1 MIEDVA
7 QYFKVQVGNSR
18 EIREAS
24 YDMFVH
30 RIRVKRNTIVEIMVQ
45 DVLDICAKINDT
57 NKDIILDPQ
66 IEPIKRL
73 ISSKFGRKFNASYA
87 DTIFKRFANE
97 VGQRELVSVGKGV
110 RLQKN
115 KNYRIESSDRQLT
128 IILAAG
134 LIDMKNSYINKKRK
148 GTYNVVLAVVRRI
161 YGAVLAE
168 VRKEIIDTAKKR
180 VPDANVSGISD
191 ITSEYLLIRG
201 HGVTAEGGR
210 RPDERQGQQ
219 TTTGIL
225 DTIKKLSD
233 KLNARIEEHNKGTK
247 DSSLSAQ
254 LLGKAMDEVLAAYTD
269 VLEKHFELGKF
280 YDIKKLEWNEELVIE
295 IEIISRSMTATGVL
309 AQRAM
314 DPFDYKAVTEDLVR
328 RATKK
333 LNSKL
338 PTMARI
344 WATMTGSKSRQ
355 EMYED
360 WHTNTVID
368 TLIRDIKT
376 KKAGGKGGVDFRLKV
391 NKKLKKKLPK
401 RGRAGGTAGFTIGK
415 LQKTITKS
423 AAADYAAK
431 KKQIQKRGQGKTA
444 ESPIALRN
452 ILNEALPQMV
462 ASKMTPPALQF
473 RTGRFA
479 NSARVENVNIGPRGG
494 LHVDYTYM
502 RNPYETFEPGGKQG
516 STQRDPR
523 KIIGASI
530 RELAMGILGR
540 QPTTLRRN

>member
-1 MIEDVA
+1 MIQDVA
-7 QYFKVQVGNSR
+7 DFFKIQVGNSR

-30 RIRVKRNTIVEIMVQ
+30 RIRIKSNTVAEIMAQ
-45 DVLDICAKINDT
+45 DVIDICAKINQSNDEF
-57 NKDIILDPQ
+57 ILDPK
-66 IEPIKRL
+66 IDAIKRL
-73 ISSKFGRKFNASYA
+73 IASKFGGKFNSTYA
-87 DTIFKRFANE
+87 DAVFKKFAN
-97 VGQRELVSVGKGV
+97 VDGRELVSVGKGKTLV
-110 RLQKN
+110 KN
-115 KNYRIESSDRQLT
+115 KNYRIESSPKQLS
-128 IILAAG
+128 IIVAAG
-134 LIDMKNSYINKKRK
+134 LIDMKNTYRSKKRK
-148 GTYNVVLAVVRRI
+148 GTYNVVLTVFRRL
-161 YGAVLAE
+161 YGAVLNE
-168 VRKEIIDTAKKR
+168 VRQEIIKTAQARKSDADTT
-180 VPDANVSGISD
+180 GTSD

-201 HGVTAEGGR
+201 HGVTAEGGK

-225 DTIKKLSD
+225 DTVSKLD
-233 KLNARIEEHNKGTK
+233 TKLKARQEEHNKGTNDK
-247 DSSLSAQ
+247 SLSAR
-254 LLGKAMDEVLAAYTD
+254 LLSDAMDEVLAAYTD

-280 YDIKKLEWNEELVIE
+280 YDIKKLEWNESLVIE
-295 IEIISRSMTATGVL
+295 MEIISRASTATGIM

-338 PTMARI
+338 PTMARM

-368 TLIRDIKT
+368 TIARSVN
-376 KKAGGKGGVDFRLKV
+376 KKKGSKGGVDFRLKV
-391 NKKLKKKLPK
+391 NKRLKKRLPK
-401 RGRAGGTAGFTIGK
+401 KGRAGGTAGFTIGK

-431 KKQIQKRGQGKTA
+431 KKQAQKRGQGKTA

-452 ILNEALPQMV
+452 ILNEALPEMV
-462 ASKMTPPALQF
+462 ASKMTQPALQY

-479 NSARVENVNIGPRGG
+479 NSTRVENVNIGPRGG
-494 LHVDYTYM
+494 LHIDYTYM

-516 STQRDPR
+516 SVQRDPR
-523 KIIGASI
+523 KIIGQSI
-530 RELAMGILGR
+530 RELAIGILGR